1 MWPFTKYYSIL
12 DSGFLEGATDWH
24 CHILPGVDDGI
35 RTMESALE
43 VLAYYEEIG
52 IREVWLTPHIMED
65 VPNTPAALRARFAEF
80 KAAYE
85 ATHAGAPNDDSS
97 TAARDGSTPGARG
110 PIRLHLAAENM
121 LDTLFDRRFETRDLL
136 TMVHHPSALEHLA
149 QSIDNQHTE
158 TIGSAPSAHPDEAP
172 GAESLATPGA
182 SRTPGDQPTATP
194 GSSKAPGAESP
205 ATPGAFPADTIPGPH
220 GDMLL
225 VETSY
230 FSPPMAF
237 EDTLDEI
244 RLKGLHPLLAH
255 PERYVYMGRRDYRRL
270 KENGVR
276 FQLNLMSL
284 VGMYGDDAADKA
296 SSLLLE
302 GMYDFAGSDLHRLS
316 PWQRA
321 ISDPCLTKKE
331 VAALRALRARMDN
344 PER

>member
-80 KAAYE
+80 KAAY
-85 ATHAGAPNDDSS
+85 N
-97 TAARDGSTPGARG
+97 G

-136 TMVHHPSALEHLA
+136 TMVHHPSALEHLT

-158 TIGSAPSAHPDEAP
+158 TIGSASSAHPGEAP
-172 GAESLATPGA
+172 RAEFPATPGA

-194 GSSKAPGAESP
+194 GSSKAPGA
-205 ATPGAFPADTIPGPH
+205 FPAETIPGPH

>member
-80 KAAYE
+80 KAAY
-85 ATHAGAPNDDSS
+85 N
-97 TAARDGSTPGARG
+97 G

-136 TMVHHPSALEHLA
+136 TMVHHPSALEHLT
-149 QSIDNQHTE
+149 QSIDNQHPE

-172 GAESLATPGA
+172 GAESPATPGA

-194 GSSKAPGAESP
+194 GSSKA
-205 ATPGAFPADTIPGPH
+205 PGAFPADTIPGPH

>member
-80 KAAYE
+80 KAAY
-85 ATHAGAPNDDSS
+85 N
-97 TAARDGSTPGARG
+97 G

-136 TMVHHPSALEHLA
+136 TMVHHPSALEHIT
-149 QSIDNQHTE
+149 QSIDNQHPE

-172 GAESLATPGA
+172 GAESPATP
-182 SRTPGDQPTATP
+182 RTPDTRPTATP
-194 GSSKAPGAESP
+194 GSSKTPGAESP

-284 VGMYGDDAADKA
+284 VGMYGDDAAEKA

>member
-80 KAAYE
+80 KAAY
-85 ATHAGAPNDDSS
+85 N
-97 TAARDGSTPGARG
+97 G

-136 TMVHHPSALEHLA
+136 TMVHHPSALEHLT
-149 QSIDNQHTE
+149 QSIDNQHPE

-194 GSSKAPGAESP
+194 GSSKAPGTESP
-205 ATPGAFPADTIPGPH
+205 ATPGAFPAETIPGPH

>member
-65 VPNTPAALRARFAEF
+65 VPNTPAALRAHFAEF

-85 ATHAGAPNDDSS
+85 ATHAGSPNDDSS

-136 TMVHHPSALEHLA
+136 TMVHHPSALEHLT
-149 QSIDNQHTE
+149 QSIDNQHPE

-172 GAESLATPGA
+172 GAESPVTPG
-182 SRTPGDQPTATP
+182 T
-194 GSSKAPGAESP
+194 
-205 ATPGAFPADTIPGPH
+205 FPADTIPGPH

-321 ISDPCLTKKE
+321 ITDPCLTHKE

>member
-1 MWPFTKYYSIL
+1 
-12 DSGFLEGATDWH
+12 
-24 CHILPGVDDGI
+24 
-35 RTMESALE
+35 
-43 VLAYYEEIG
+43 
-52 IREVWLTPHIMED
+52 MED
-65 VPNTPAALRARFAEF
+65 VPNAPAALRARFAEF
-80 KAAYE
+80 KAAY
-85 ATHAGAPNDDSS
+85 N
-97 TAARDGSTPGARG
+97 G

-149 QSIDNQHTE
+149 QSIDNQHPE

-172 GAESLATPGA
+172 GAESPATPGA

-194 GSSKAPGAESP
+194 GSSKA
-205 ATPGAFPADTIPGPH
+205 PGAFPADTIPGPH

>member
-12 DSGFLEGATDWH
+12 DSGFLDGATDWH

-43 VLAYYEEIG
+43 VLTYYEEIG

-80 KAAYE
+80 KAAY
-85 ATHAGAPNDDSS
+85 N
-97 TAARDGSTPGARG
+97 G

-136 TMVHHPSALEHLA
+136 TMVHHPSALEHLT
-149 QSIDNQHTE
+149 QSIDNQRTE
-158 TIGSAPSAHPDEAP
+158 TIGPASSAHPDEA
-172 GAESLATPGA
+172 PGA

-194 GSSKAPGAESP
+194 GSSKAHGAESP
-205 ATPGAFPADTIPGPH
+205 TTPGAFPADTIPGPH

>member
-12 DSGFLEGATDWH
+12 DSGFLSGGTDWH

-43 VLAYYEEIG
+43 VLDFYAQTG

-65 VPNTPAALRARFAEF
+65 VPNTPAELRTRFAEF
-80 KAAYE
+80 QAAYAAHCAE
-85 ATHAGAPNDDSS
+85 ASAT
-97 TAARDGSTPGARG
+97 

-121 LDTLFDRRFETRDLL
+121 VDTLFDRRFADGELL
-136 TMVHHPSALEHLA
+136 TMVHQVL
-149 QSIDNQHTE
+149 
-158 TIGSAPSAHPDEAP
+158 
-172 GAESLATPGA
+172 
-182 SRTPGDQPTATP
+182 
-194 GSSKAPGAESP
+194 SP
-205 ATPGAFPADTIPGPH
+205 AADPVQGSIIPGPH

-237 EDTLDEI
+237 DDTLDDI
-244 RLKGLHPLLAH
+244 RLHGLHPLLAH
-255 PERYVYMGRRDYRRL
+255 PERYVYMGHRDYARL
-270 KENGVR
+270 KSRGVL

-284 VGMYGDDAADKA
+284 VGMYGDDAARKA
-296 SSLLLE
+296 SRLLQDGL
-302 GMYDFAGSDLHRLS
+302 YDYAGSDLHRLA

-331 VAALRALRARMDN
+331 IAALLALRERMDSN
-344 PER
+344 R

>member
-12 DSGFLEGATDWH
+12 DSGFLEGGTDWH

-35 RTMESALE
+35 RSMESALE

-65 VPNTPAALRARFAEF
+65 VPNTPSDLRTRFAELH
-80 KAAYE
+80 AAYLAQHGE
-85 ATHAGAPNDDSS
+85 AAGAPTGAPSDP
-97 TAARDGSTPGARG
+97 AAGA

-149 QSIDNQHTE
+149 QSIDNQHAE
-158 TIGSAPSAHPDEAP
+158 TIGSTSSAHPDE
-172 GAESLATPGA
+172 
-182 SRTPGDQPTATP
+182 
-194 GSSKAPGAESP
+194 APGAESP

>member
-12 DSGFLEGATDWH
+12 DSGFLEGGTDWH

-35 RTMESALE
+35 RSMESALE

-65 VPNTPAALRARFAEF
+65 VPNTPADLRTRFAELH
-80 KAAYE
+80 AAYLAQHGE
-85 ATHAGAPNDDSS
+85 AAGAPTGAPSDP
-97 TAARDGSTPGARG
+97 AAGAPDRFAAG
-110 PIRLHLAAENM
+110 APIRLHLAAENM
-121 LDTLFDRRFETRDLL
+121 LDTLFDRRFETGDLL
-136 TMVHHPSALEHLA
+136 TMVHHSTDAA
-149 QSIDNQHTE
+149 TVA
-158 TIGSAPSAHPDEAP
+158 SAPRTPSEP
-172 GAESLATPGA
+172 STPGTPSTPIEA
-182 SRTPGDQPTATP
+182 TTPRTFPT
-194 GSSKAPGAESP
+194 
-205 ATPGAFPADTIPGPH
+205 DIIPGPA

-237 EDTLDEI
+237 EDTLDDI

-284 VGMYGDDAADKA
+284 VGMYGDDAAEKA
-296 SSLLLE
+296 SSLLLD
-302 GMYDFAGSDLHRLS
+302 GMYDYAGSDLHRLS

-321 ISDPCLTKKE
+321 ISDRCLTKKE
-331 VAALRALRARMDN
+331 VAALQLLRDRMDSSD
-344 PER
+344 R

>member
-65 VPNTPAALRARFAEF
+65 VPNTPAALRARFAEL
-80 KAAYE
+80 KAAY
-85 ATHAGAPNDDSS
+85 N
-97 TAARDGSTPGARG
+97 G

-158 TIGSAPSAHPDEAP
+158 TIGSTSSAHPDEAP

-194 GSSKAPGAESP
+194 GSSKAPGAESL

>member
-65 VPNTPAALRARFAEF
+65 VHNTPAALRARFAEF
-80 KAAYE
+80 KAAY
-85 ATHAGAPNDDSS
+85 N
-97 TAARDGSTPGARG
+97 G

-149 QSIDNQHTE
+149 QSIDNQHPE

-172 GAESLATPGA
+172 GAESPATPGA

-194 GSSKAPGAESP
+194 GSSKA
-205 ATPGAFPADTIPGPH
+205 PGAFPADTIPGPH

>member
-12 DSGFLEGATDWH
+12 DSGFLDGATDWH
-24 CHILPGVDDGI
+24 SHILPGVDDGI

-43 VLAYYEEIG
+43 VLKYYEETG

-65 VPNTPAALRARFAEF
+65 VPNEPDALRTRFAELC
-80 KAAYE
+80 AAY
-85 ATHAGAPNDDSS
+85 S
-97 TAARDGSTPGARG
+97 G

-121 LDTLFDRRFETRDLL
+121 IDTLFDRRFEAGQLL
-136 TMVHHPSALEHLA
+136 TEIHHS
-149 QSIDNQHTE
+149 TE
-158 TIGSAPSAHPDEAP
+158 ND
-172 GAESLATPGA
+172 
-182 SRTPGDQPTATP
+182 
-194 GSSKAPGAESP
+194 
-205 ATPGAFPADTIPGPH
+205 DTIPGTA

-255 PERYVYMGRRDYRRL
+255 PERYVYMGRRDYERL
-270 KENGVR
+270 KDNGVL

-284 VGMYGDDAADKA
+284 VGMYGNDAADKA
-296 SSLLLE
+296 SRLLLE
-302 GMYDFAGSDLHRLS
+302 GMYDYAGSDLHRLA

-321 ISDPCLTKKE
+321 ISDPCLNKKE
-331 VAALRALRARMDN
+331 IAALLDRRARMDSH
-344 PER
+344 R

>member
-1 MWPFTKYYSIL
+1 MWPFTKHYSIL
-12 DSGFLEGATDWH
+12 DSGILSGGTDWH

-35 RTMESALE
+35 RSMESALE
-43 VLAYYEEIG
+43 VLAYYEHIG

-65 VPNTPAALRARFAEF
+65 VPNEPDALRTRFAEL
-80 KAAYE
+80 KANY
-85 ATHAGAPNDDSS
+85 N
-97 TAARDGSTPGARG
+97 G
-110 PIRLHLAAENM
+110 PITLHLAAENM

-149 QSIDNQHTE
+149 QSIDNQHAE
-158 TIGSAPSAHPDEAP
+158 TIGSASSAHPDEA
-172 GAESLATPGA
+172 S
-182 SRTPGDQPTATP
+182 
-194 GSSKAPGAESP
+194 GAESP
-205 ATPGAFPADTIPGPH
+205 TTPGAFPADTIPGPH